1 MHGEYHSEAWRE
13 LYVMLGTSSAAL
25 IGVLFIVT
33 SLRISDFM
41 DNQAFQLRARN
52 ITLHLLATLVQAA
65 AVLTPQPSALFGA
78 ELVVINLCGLWLPAS
93 FIYAAFVRNK
103 AMGTRGGFSIYRA
116 MTYLTYYVLGVAGG
130 AGLIVQLNAAMYL
143 VTIAYVG
150 FLVSVIWDA
159 WTIMFGAGQTTAAP
173 KAATKAETKAKVKTK
188 R

>member
-65 AVLTPQPSALFGA
+65 AVLTPQPSKLH
-78 ELVVINLCGLWLPAS
+78 LRGL
-93 FIYAAFVRNK
+93 RQEQ
-103 AMGTRGGFSIYRA
+103 GDG
-116 MTYLTYYVLGVAGG
+116 
-130 AGLIVQLNAAMYL
+130 
-143 VTIAYVG
+143 
-150 FLVSVIWDA
+150 
-159 WTIMFGAGQTTAAP
+159 
-173 KAATKAETKAKVKTK
+173 
-188 R
+188 